1 MQNHKRQ
8 LTSTE
13 IAEREAL
20 LAHGL
25 PDDYNEE
32 VEEMNGEEDPRSRHQ
47 LRAAEAEARLEAGRQ
62 KKAAAKRNKAR
73 RKKAKAKKGG
83 RK

>member
-1 MQNHKRQ
+1 MQNQ
-8 LTSTE
+8 LTSKQ

-32 VEEMNGEEDPRSRHQ
+32 VEEMNGEEDPRSRKERH
-47 LRAAEAEARLEAGRQ
+47 L
-62 KKAAAKRNKAR
+62 AAKRERQKESR
-73 RKKAKAKKGG
+73 RKKAALKLKKSRERRNRRKKA
-83 RK
+83 RR